1 MLNDT
6 GTANMAEQFLKP
18 MEVAKRLKLKRTR
31 FYAIRP
37 ALVAMG
43 LKRIKIAGTVRYL
56 ESSLDEAMLRLAE
69 QS

>member
-1 MLNDT
+1 
-6 GTANMAEQFLKP
+6 MAEQFLKP

-37 ALVAMG
+37 KLVAMG

-56 ESSLDEAMLRLAE
+56 ESSLDEAMLRLANQE
-69 QS
+69 